1 MEPEAA
7 VHTAEGA
14 ASLVVVDPNGQKKR
28 GAVEPIPFLMWR
40 QPDNHLILRDS
51 RVSRSHARI
60 LIESGRYVLEDTD
73 SRHGT
78 FVNGQRVTRKRL
90 GVSDK
95 IEFGAQDSY
104 HVLFALDGAELKRLM
119 EQVGAGEKQPSGVGT
134 NLGKLRAILE

>member
-1 MEPEAA
+1 MEPETLLTA
-7 VHTAEGA
+7 AEGP

-28 GAVEPIPFLMWR
+28 VAVEPIPFLIGR

-60 LIESGRYVLEDTD
+60 LMEGGGYVLEDTG

-78 FVNGQRVTRKRL
+78 FINGKRVTRKRL
-90 GVSDK
+90 EVSDK

-104 HVLFALDGAELKRLM
+104 HLLF
-119 EQVGAGEKQPSGVGT
+119 
-134 NLGKLRAILE
+134 